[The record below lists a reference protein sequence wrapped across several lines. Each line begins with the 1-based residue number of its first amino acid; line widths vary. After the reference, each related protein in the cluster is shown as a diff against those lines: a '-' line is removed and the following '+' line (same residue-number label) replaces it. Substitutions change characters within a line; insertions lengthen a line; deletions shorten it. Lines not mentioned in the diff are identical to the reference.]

1 MESFLMRGGF
11 RRPALRYPILLVL
24 AAIALSG
31 CSLLRGPQ
39 EAPITEAV
47 PVLVGPASNALVAG
61 PPVTTVPPEPAE
73 AEAPKKPKRPPPP
86 PRKVEPP
93 PPPVAAPAPPPP
105 PPPPLIVTRL
115 IDRNEAHGLLDADV
129 QKADGKVVGRA
140 VDMVANAAG
149 KPIEMVVNLQGFL
162 GVGDRKVNFPWNL
175 FRFAPGA
182 KTATITL
189 NLAPGQSVPADRSKT
204 VAADTATATQLPMLD
219 ATVERS
225 NGAKVGRVVDVL
237 IDANAQPQ
245 AVVLDVSSLVS
256 TERRMIAASWSALRF
271 ATRDKQLYP
280 LIDLND
286 AQIAASP
293 LYAAG
298 QPIHAVSPAPP
309 PAPAPAS
316 AAASPS
322 SNAAAAS
329 TARAAR

>member
-1 MESFLMRGGF
+1 MESFLMSGGF

-39 EAPITEAV
+39 QAPITEAV
-47 PVLVGPASNALVAG
+47 PDLVGPASTALVAG
-61 PPVTTVPPEPAE
+61 PPVTTVPAEPAE
-73 AEAPKKPKRPPPP
+73 SEAPKKPKRPPPP
-86 PRKVEPP
+86 PRKAEPP

-105 PPPPLIVTRL
+105 PPPPLIITRL
-115 IDRNEAHGLLDADV
+115 IDRSQAHGLLDADV
-129 QKADGKVVGRA
+129 QKSDGKVVGRA

-149 KPIEMVVNLQGFL
+149 KPVEMVVNLQGFL

-175 FRFAPGA
+175 FRFTPDA
-182 KTATITL
+182 KAATITL
-189 NLAPGQSVPADRSKT
+189 NLAPGQSVPTDRSKT

-219 ATVERS
+219 ATVERT

-245 AVVLDVSSLVS
+245 AVVLDVSNMVS
-256 TERRMIAASWSALRF
+256 TERRTIAANWSALRF
-271 ATRDKQLYP
+271 GTRDKQLYP
-280 LIDLND
+280 LMDLSD

-293 LYAAG
+293 LYAPG
-298 QPIHAVSPAPP
+298 QPIRAVSPAPAPP
-309 PAPAPAS
+309 PAPPVAPAS
-316 AAASPS
+316 AA

-329 TARAAR
+329 NARAAR

>member
-1 MESFLMRGGF
+1 MESFLMSGGF
-11 RRPALRYPILLVL
+11 RPPALRYLILLVL
-24 AAIALSG
+24 AAAALSG

-39 EAPITEAV
+39 QAPITEAV

-61 PPVTTVPPEPAE
+61 PPVTTIPAEPPET
-73 AEAPKKPKRPPPP
+73 EAPKKPKRPPPP
-86 PRKVEPP
+86 PKKVEPP

-115 IDRNEAHGLLDADV
+115 IDRNDAHGLLDADV
-129 QKADGKVVGRA
+129 AKADGKVVGRA

-175 FRFAPGA
+175 FRFTPNS

-189 NLAPGQSVPADRSKT
+189 NLAPGQTVPADRSKT

-219 ATVERS
+219 ATVERP

-245 AVVLDVSSLVS
+245 AVVLDVSNLVS
-256 TERRMIAASWSALRF
+256 TERRMIAANWSALHF
-271 ATRDKQLYP
+271 GTRDKQLYP
-280 LIDLND
+280 LLDLND

-293 LYAAG
+293 LYAQG
-298 QPIHAVSPAPP
+298 QPIRAVSPAPP
-309 PAPAPAS
+309 PAPPAAPAS
-316 AAASPS
+316 NASNT
-322 SNAAAAS
+322 NAVAAS
-329 TARAAR
+329 TAKVAR

>member
-1 MESFLMRGGF
+1 MSGGF
-11 RRPALRYPILLVL
+11 RPPALRYLILLVL

-47 PVLVGPASNALVAG
+47 PVLVGPASGTLVAG
-61 PPVTTVPPEPAE
+61 PPVTTVPPEPVE
-73 AEAPKKPKRPPPP
+73 TEAPKKPKRPPPP
-86 PRKVEPP
+86 PRKIEEPP

-115 IDRNEAHGLLDADV
+115 IDRSAAHGLLDADV
-129 QKADGKVVGRA
+129 QKSDGKVVGRA

-175 FRFAPGA
+175 FRFTPNA
-182 KTATITL
+182 KAATITL

-219 ATVERS
+219 ATVERA
-225 NGAKVGRVVDVL
+225 NGVKVGRVVDVL

-256 TERRMIAASWSALRF
+256 TERRMIAANWSALRF
-271 ATRDKQLYP
+271 GTRDKQLYP
-280 LIDLND
+280 LMDLSD
-286 AQIAASP
+286 AQIAAAP
-293 LYAAG
+293 VYAPN
-298 QPIHAVSPAPP
+298 QPIRAVSPAPP
-309 PAPAPAS
+309 PTAAAPAS
-316 AAASPS
+316 AS